1 LLLVLDILLSLN
13 QSSLAPA
20 TFKTMQWIFAT
31 LLELLIG
38 FLESAFK
45 RDPRFAESSS
55 STGKDDDDDFYSNNK
70 NAPGD
75 GNEKKL
81 NQAYTFMELTPPV
94 SQAELKK
101 RYKKLSLKYHPD
113 RNQGSE
119 ESHAQ
124 MTKLNACFDLI
135 EQELQGPVEENET
148 ENDNGDEGSTPGD
161 GQQPPPPRDMRKEY
175 EKMRK
180 DMQREM
186 QEELARYNK
195 LKEDFQTNK
204 RINQKECRQKAQ
216 AVGLDTKEGRQAAH
230 ESFSRQFKKET
241 EPSQD
246 SSVGDSSSTAAEEP
260 TSSTTNMHDIDEH
273 SSPQDSKTKEPQQ
286 QQGETATSS
295 TAEKDGKPKNLIME
309 YNSSDIMV
317 AFRMGMTEIAMELL
331 QEELQTFAKE
341 RTLDA
346 RFTGEM
352 ITPKDL
358 RYEFLARSL
367 DDDQN
372 ALIHYAIYYED
383 YEMIRALCQMAM
395 RDQSL
400 DKVLYQANVHGET
413 PLVYAKIAK
422 ERQILELVQAQ
433 ITLAEQI
440 LARTQ
445 ALPAL
450 KHAGQR
456 LWGLVRH
463 VDLVTALSSV
473 LSFYI
478 GYAVFQFYNV
488 VTLVGFL
495 LTQLVTSSI
504 ELGPGDAHGILDVTV
519 LMSYYVSC
527 NTVAILF
534 RRMLPYIGWE
544 LVILLGPIAMAA
556 CCGCCCASKKRR
568 QLCSPVA
575 ILLLVPVL
583 MFSLLLATW
592 LHEKITPKIITDRGF
607 VKPFFLCIWLV
618 VSKGIQ
624 ALL

>member
-20 TFKTMQWIFAT
+20 TFKTMQWIFAAF
-31 LLELLIG
+31 LELLLG

-463 VDLVTALSSV
+463 VDLVTTFSSV

-478 GYAVFQFYNV
+478 GYTLKLYTI
-488 VTLVGFL
+488 VTLVGILFI
-495 LTQLVTSSI
+495 QLIVAPTA
-504 ELGPGDAHGILDVTV
+504 LGPKDVRGVPDVTM
-519 LMSYYVSC
+519 LMSYYVVC
-527 NTVAILF
+527 KAIAIIF
-534 RRMLPYIGWE
+534 RWVQPYIMWE
-544 LVILLGPIAMAA
+544 LVFLMTPITMA
-556 CCGCCCASKKRR
+556 GCCSSKQRIRR
-568 QLCSPVA
+568 FSYLPVRFLNVTR
-575 ILLLVPVL
+575 ILIHGV
-583 MFSLLLATW
+583 TW
-592 LHEKITPKIITDRGF
+592 VVGKITPKMLIERGF
-607 VKPFFLCIWLV
+607 VKPVMLGISLAL
-618 VSKGIQ
+618 SKGVQ
-624 ALL
+624 SLVG

>member
-1 LLLVLDILLSLN
+1 
-13 QSSLAPA
+13 
-20 TFKTMQWIFAT
+20 MQWIFAT

-38 FLESAFK
+38 LLELAFK

-70 NAPGD
+70 NGPGD

-94 SQAELKK
+94 TQEEVKK

-148 ENDNGDEGSTPGD
+148 APENDSGYYNDDDDDTDDEED
-161 GQQPPPPRDMRKEY
+161 YYERIRQQRKKFEKMKKQKEREMKEAEKRDRKQRKEQ
-175 EKMRK
+175 RK
-180 DMQREM
+180 D
-186 QEELARYNK
+186 
-195 LKEDFQTNK
+195 FQNQK
-204 RINQKECRQKAQ
+204 RRDQKECRLLRKAC
-216 AVGLDTKEGRQAAH
+216 GLDTVRGRQAAH
-230 ESFSRQFKKET
+230 ASFSRQVQKESS
-241 EPSQD
+241 PSR
-246 SSVGDSSSTAAEEP
+246 SGSTADEP
-260 TSSTTNMHDIDEH
+260 SSTTASTDTAMHDIDEH
-273 SSPQDSKTKEPQQ
+273 SSPEESKTQQ
-286 QQGETATSS
+286 QESQTTPS
-295 TAEKDGKPKNLIME
+295 TKDEEKPKNLIME

-317 AFRMGMTEIAMELL
+317 ALRMGMTGIAMELL
-331 QEELQTFAKE
+331 QEEFQKFAKE

-346 RFTGEM
+346 RLTRKN
-352 ITPKDL
+352 INPKDL
-358 RYEFLARSL
+358 PYEFLARSL

-383 YEMIRALCQMAM
+383 YEMIRVLCEMALL
-395 RDQSL
+395 DQSL

-422 ERQILELVQAQ
+422 ERHILALVQAQ

-463 VDLVTALSSV
+463 VDLATAFSSV

-478 GYAVFQFYNV
+478 GYAIFQFYNV
-488 VTLVGFL
+488 ITLVGFL